1 MEKKAVGKGMK
12 SQKQAYLFLA
22 PSLIILTIFVFVPLV
37 GAIAI
42 SIMNINIYMNDI
54 SFAGLKNYLRMFSD
68 VRVGNAT
75 LNTFYFALLE
85 VPLQI
90 LLALLLVMFMTK
102 NTRWHKLMRTTFYLP
117 YVCSMTAVSIMWSM
131 LLNKNYGMLP
141 YLLGRIGIQMPGLLT
156 STTWAMPT
164 VIFVTVWKGFGYT
177 LTVLSAAALG
187 VSNSLYE
194 AAELDGA
201 GGLQKFRYVTIPGIR
216 DTIGFC
222 AVTTLITALQVFDQI
237 YVMTEGGPQ
246 YKTETLVGYIYNK
259 GFQTAPFDL
268 FEWVGDVILLLIM
281 LIVILPLLWL
291 FVSSFKSDADVIKWP
306 PHFFPADWVAD
317 QYRYVVKAIPVLRML
332 RNTVIFAGS
341 VTVISLFFD
350 SMAAYAFSRMH
361 FRGKKVIFNVILLTM
376 MVPFQVIMIPLYLE
390 EFNLGILNTYAGL
403 ILPRA
408 ASAYGIYMLT
418 SFFGNIPKSLDEAA
432 RIDGMKEFQIYSRII
447 APLAKPAFVTLGIFH
462 FMNNWNDLLYPMMLT
477 SSVEMRTLSA
487 GLAVLVGSNSIK
499 FGPTLAATVISIAP
513 LLILFLFGQRF
524 FMEGIATSGMKE

>member
-1 MEKKAVGKGMK
+1 MKKSK
-12 SQKQAYLFLA
+12 
-22 PSLIILTIFVFVPLV
+22 
-37 GAIAI
+37 
-42 SIMNINIYMNDI
+42 
-54 SFAGLKNYLRMFSD
+54 
-68 VRVGNAT
+68 
-75 LNTFYFALLE
+75 
-85 VPLQI
+85 
-90 LLALLLVMFMTK
+90 
-102 NTRWHKLMRTTFYLP
+102 
-117 YVCSMTAVSIMWSM
+117 
-131 LLNKNYGMLP
+131 
-141 YLLGRIGIQMPGLLT
+141 T
-156 STTWAMPT
+156 S
-164 VIFVTVWKGFGYT
+164 
-177 LTVLSAAALG
+177 
-187 VSNSLYE
+187 
-194 AAELDGA
+194 
-201 GGLQKFRYVTIPGIR
+201 
-216 DTIGFC
+216 
-222 AVTTLITALQVFDQI
+222 
-237 YVMTEGGPQ
+237 
-246 YKTETLVGYIYNK
+246 
-259 GFQTAPFDL
+259 L
-268 FEWVGDVILLLIM
+268 FEQVGDVILLLIM

-306 PHFFPADWVAD
+306 PHFFPADLVAD